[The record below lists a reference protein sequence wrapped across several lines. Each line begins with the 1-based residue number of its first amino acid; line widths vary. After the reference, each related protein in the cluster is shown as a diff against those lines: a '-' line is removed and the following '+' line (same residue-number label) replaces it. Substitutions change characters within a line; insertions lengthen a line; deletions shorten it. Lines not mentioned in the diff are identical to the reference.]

1 MDRDLAYP
9 ADMDLSNHASVALG
23 LGCGR
28 IRGARFGVGP

>member
-1 MDRDLAYP
+1 MDRDLTYLD
-9 ADMDLSNHASVALG
+9 DMDLLNHASVALG